1 MNFRKNAKFFV
12 WLLVSYILTIH
23 YYGQSSGT
31 PVLESNSIHSSYPE
45 YLVKDNTNNLSQQS
59 TFIAYQEQPDKEIAL
74 SDTMKSGD
82 KTELL
87 GAEGKKQKLPWKLKH
102 LNAKTTAN
110 SELWK
115 AFQND
120 QVQLQLD
127 YTSQGIIVR
136 STTPLQLLDVLKN
149 RKDGIAIELVNPKS
163 YTCGSKEYYTTLG
176 RRTGSSSTNG
186 TVLKPIYKKEFLRD
200 LTKQRQKFEQLQAS
214 KARLSGSAKNKK
226 AIDTTTWQPEAI
238 SVLAGAIPQNDSS
251 KFVTANFLLIHK
263 KRIVGVVHYT
273 DICGDLSL
281 RDSLPLTPQLVTT
294 PLDFSSED
302 KSFSFQIPFARNSI
316 SPDHASMEVVRD
328 TLKNYQ
334 IDRILIDAFASIE
347 GIGKMNK
354 QLYQSRADSI
364 VGYLRKYIDHKTTI
378 TVQTG
383 ENWELFY
390 QQLAQSPNPEWKSW
404 SKTRIKQELQKPG
417 VLKAWEKY
425 LDEQRSASVRLETH
439 LNVRDT
445 LTYVQKYYKAKTAAQ
460 AAALQSFYY
469 RQCKAGKISPNMLFS
484 VRYPETEEYNSL
496 YHNQMM
502 MDYECNR
509 QHWTEEQWI
518 NHWHN
523 LQTILTEK
531 DSQPEMQ
538 YYAMNFIL
546 SEWDF
551 VKSQNYKEKDILKII
566 QQVTSSDKYKSFE
579 TKARSIF
586 YINTLPGY
594 LQAGNYRKEGVDFLF
609 TYYISQSAVIANR
622 NTSLQLANFLIEM
635 EAFKPAIQVL
645 DNYLKKTAFDEN
657 IYTQYL
663 KLVSLHPDYQQK
675 RAYTK
680 LLIEASQKLSPAK
693 WCDLFMGDC
702 GINFQVFDDEELRN
716 LHCEKCAG
724 IGNEA
729 KQKQNNN

>member
-1 MNFRKNAKFFV
+1 MNFCKNAKSFA
-12 WLLVSYILTIH
+12 WLLVLSALVICS
-23 YYGQSSGT
+23 YGQLPAT
-31 PVLESNSIHSSYPE
+31 PISQTSIHLSYPE
-45 YLVKDNTNNLSQQS
+45 YLVKAQTNNLSQQ
-59 TFIAYQEQPDKEIAL
+59 TTLTAYQKQQDKETSPL
-74 SDTMKSGD
+74 DTIKI
-82 KTELL
+82 KNKAELPK
-87 GAEGKKQKLPWKLKH
+87 GKKQKLPWKLRP

-110 SELWK
+110 SEFWK
-115 AFQND
+115 VFQND
-120 QVQLQLD
+120 QLQLQLD

-136 STTPLQLLDVLKN
+136 SSTPLQLLDVLKN
-149 RKDGIAIELVNPKS
+149 RKDGIAIELVNQKS

-176 RRTGSSSTNG
+176 RRAGSSING
-186 TVLKPIYKKEFLRD
+186 TILKPIYKKELLRD
-200 LTKQRQKFEQLQAS
+200 LNKQKQEFKQLQAS

-226 AIDTTTWQPEAI
+226 AIDTTTWQPEAV

-417 VLKAWEKY
+417 VLKVWEKY

-469 RQCKAGKISPNMLFS
+469 RQCKAGKLAPNTLFS
-484 VRYPETEEYNSL
+484 VHYPKTEEYNSL
-496 YHNQMM
+496 RQNQMI
-502 MDYECNR
+502 MDYEFNR
-509 QHWTEEQWI
+509 QHWSEAQWI
-518 NHWHN
+518 NHWN
-523 LQTILTEK
+523 DLQTTLVEK
-531 DSQPEMQ
+531 DSLSEMQ
-538 YYAMNFIL
+538 YYAMTFIL

-551 VKSQNYKEKDILKII
+551 VKRQDYKEKDILQLI
-566 QQVTSSDKYKSFE
+566 QQVTSNNKYRSLEK
-579 TKARSIF
+579 KARSIF
-586 YINTLPGY
+586 YINTVPYY
-594 LQAGNYRKEGVDFLF
+594 LQTGNYRKVKEGVDFMY
-609 TYYISQSAVIANR
+609 TYYTSQPEVVTNR

-645 DNYLKKTAFDEN
+645 DNYLKKTAFDED
-657 IYTQYL
+657 IYAQYL
-663 KLVSLHPDYQQK
+663 KLIFIHPDYQQK
-675 RAYTK
+675 RVYTK

-693 WCDLFMGDC
+693 WCDLFMGEC
-702 GINFQVFDDEELRN
+702 RINFQVFDDEELRSFY
-716 LHCEKCAG
+716 CEKCAG

-729 KQKQNNN
+729 KQKTK